1 MYPFSIPNNDAA
13 TATLEADDIAGI
25 SDLYP
30 EPTVSTSYA
39 TLSGTVLR
47 CGSTDPLHGV
57 NVRAVSTANNLVQ
70 ITRYTGFDGNLI
82 GRYEMKYPPAPT
94 S

>member
-1 MYPFSIPNNDAA
+1 MVHELGHVIGLRHSSAYLPGAGRLLPLLIGNAPTIYPFSIPNNDAA

-47 CGSTDPLHGV
+47 CGSNDPV
-57 NVRAVSTANNLVQ
+57 PASTCA
-70 ITRYTGFDGNLI
+70 R
-82 GRYEMKYPPAPT
+82 
-94 S
+94 